1 MIPEKVLCF
10 ELFGDYAQFKKF
22 FTNMSPTSFSIPPR
36 TAIAGIIGAIV
47 GIDKTVNP
55 EHFSQEDTFIA
66 LQLINPVKKTRIAQN
81 YLKTTSPSHLYDIQ
95 AHKPTNVEFLKDVR
109 FRIFFSCKSKELY
122 TTLLSLLERH
132 QSVYTISLGISN
144 CLANYDYLGE
154 FCLESIQAEQRVDL
168 NSVVPMDSVS
178 EVYFN
183 KPLKLQRIVLPSV
196 MKNDREVVK
205 YDEVLVELCG
215 DAISLTLK
223 DQCFRVIG
231 LETVIHGV

>member
-1 MIPEKVLCF
+1 M
-10 ELFGDYAQFKKF
+10 
-22 FTNMSPTSFSIPPR
+22 
-36 TAIAGIIGAIV
+36 
-47 GIDKTVNP
+47 
-55 EHFSQEDTFIA
+55 
-66 LQLINPVKKTRIAQN
+66 
-81 YLKTTSPSHLYDIQ
+81 
-95 AHKPTNVEFLKDVR
+95 R
-109 FRIFFSCKSKELY
+109 FRIFFSCKSKEHY
-122 TTLLSLLERH
+122 TTLLAYWKRH
-132 QSVYTISLGISN
+132 QTVYTISLGISN

-154 FCLESIQAEQRVDL
+154 FSLESIQAEQRVDL
-168 NSVVPMDSVS
+168 NSVVQWDSVS